1 MAQVETKRYP
11 FSNKGIVQKLDIN
24 QLEDSQYSYLLNM
37 VSQQEGSISPRQG
50 YQQIGVQNWDYPV
63 LPPSLFHSMIVA
75 RSTASSGPQVYLAD
89 GKILYRT
96 GQITGSPSAGYNTP
110 AAPNGSQRIAEEI
123 TSNGTRIGMTQFKT
137 DQQNNTGTVYF
148 ATGYNLTT
156 GTFRGMLRDNPN
168 DNNDYA
174 RYTGILPPVVP
185 AFISEAAPS
194 IETVGS
200 VTTAD
205 RISTVPTITGVA
217 TRAENN
223 LGLGTIDPSQGSQ
236 MWTLTLSSL
245 DGIQAGMYVEIG
257 PSNVPGTIHSINAI
271 DGSINIALP
280 STPLTT
286 WEVNS
291 YESASTSITGGGTL
305 ELSGF
310 TADLSLSG
318 VYQNGYESDDFVHF
332 SFYNATPETI
342 NTATLRLYAG
352 STGQLG
358 YYEYVCTLAE
368 TAPFSDGTYPITPYW
383 IEYDIPKSS
392 FTKNGVGSGNNS
404 WANITVAQVTAQ
416 CFEATDT
423 GSFKI
428 GQIFG
433 YGGGGPN
440 SASSSAFIPY
450 DYVYTY
456 VDPQSGAESNPS
468 QLMNPANALY
478 VSNQNICVIFWG
490 RDKSANTPN
499 EGTTKVAI
507 YRRGGTFTDGAFRR
521 VGLADNPG
529 VSGGVPTA
537 GRFIDTN
544 DDASI
549 TNAKQAEFDNDAPV
563 TSDLNKEYVG
573 TTGGAYSNYTTVT
586 VSGSGASDL
595 RDVLT
600 EGTQVLIG
608 GGIGD
613 GSNQEWCTVWSITST
628 TFKTFLVY
636 SHLSGEQVTWST
648 RAGIAGDVIMAAMDC
663 LWMAGNP
670 DNPHVLY
677 RSKTGRPESWPVIND
692 LTGNAHQLAISS
704 PDNPINGLAEFNGEI
719 VCLCRNGIY
728 TIRLDSG
735 VMRGPFKTPANR
747 GLYQKF
753 CWGYVDNG
761 IWFLSYDGIYSW
773 NGSTVTKKTFAVDFI
788 FNGMTVNGIAP
799 YDRLGTTDAKWPMLS
814 NIQQKNN
821 DVFFNFIATDSVF
834 RVLRYNL
841 IFDRWS
847 LDYCYDINSTQPNSQ
862 TSITCMAS
870 DFSTG
875 DMVCAKS
882 TSTAGGTLGYI
893 GYYDQV
899 GFYSDGGSTPQD
911 AYSVPIT
918 YSAKSKAYDLG
929 AAFTR
934 KNFTDIAV
942 ELNSGLVSASNTFG
956 VKMYYDYATTAD
968 ATDTFTITP
977 ASTGRQN
984 ATLPLQQSGGASGGK
999 EARVA
1004 QWEIYGTSFSLNY
1017 WHGMSF
1023 GFIPLADNIKG
1034 RVTDW
1039 SDLRHPYD
1047 KRLKTI
1053 TIEYD
1058 NGNSAVQVY
1067 LDTISGITGGTQSL
1081 ATQTLALPATTG
1093 RTKITLPVN
1102 DGIIAKMARLRPVVA
1117 SSVYEIFD
1125 WNFDQDNY
1133 PPDRVFFTDWSD
1145 QGYEFEKRLYVL
1157 YINCDTAGEDV
1168 SVDIEGDGSTLQ
1180 TVTVNGT
1187 GSNRMQPIA
1196 LNPDLVA
1203 KLIRLKV
1210 SATAFSGNPNAKF
1223 QLFDFRFDY
1232 EKLPKPTVLSTPWT
1246 DLGYDYLKW
1255 CEQIAFDVN
1264 TNGQSVPVGIYCDG
1278 SLAQTVTINSTQA
1291 NRNINITLNPGI
1303 TFRQIR
1309 LQVNPGLIPSG
1320 GRFQLWEFKPITTPA
1335 DKGPVYH
1342 SFDWDDLGHPWDKKI
1357 SEVTIEFETNST
1369 DSNIQIAIDTLTGL
1383 NGSTQNLNAITL
1395 TLPNT
1400 SGGRGKK
1407 TFPLPETICKMIR
1420 IRSLGQNGGGTQSS
1434 ALKMWG
1440 YKFGNTIPYPAD
1452 TSLFTEWTDNG
1463 YPCAKIFRGVG
1474 LQVDTGGVD
1483 CTVALQVDGA
1493 TQTTWTINTTST
1505 ARQVFLTPPD
1515 GTEINGYM
1523 YRITLTPSSSAGK
1536 AQLFGNPEWNL
1547 VRDACDMVSWDSY
1560 AQAYGSAGFTII
1572 KQVWCDYKCAGTIT
1586 FTLYNE
1592 LNEVILTKQLPAHE
1606 TRAVERFYVPSI
1618 GDAGV
1623 LNKSKKHRI
1632 VITADD
1638 PTKRFRLLRDSS
1650 RSEYLNLSAD
1660 QRKGYYQSIYWQD
1673 QKLPV

>member
-11 FSNKGIVQKLDIN
+11 FSNKGIVQKLDLN
-24 QLEDSQYSYLLNM
+24 QLEDSQYAYLLNI

-50 YQQIGVQNWDYPV
+50 YQHIGVQNWDYPI

-75 RSTASSGPQVYLAD
+75 RSTSSSGPQVYLAD

-110 AAPNGSQRIAEEI
+110 AAPNGSKRIAEEI
-123 TSNGTRIGMTQFKT
+123 TSNGTRIGMAQFKT

-168 DNNDYA
+168 DNNAYA
-174 RYTGILPPVVP
+174 RYNGILPPVVP
-185 AFISEAAPS
+185 AYIAPAAPT
-194 IETVGS
+194 IEKVGS
-200 VTTAD
+200 VTTAA
-205 RISTVPTITGVA
+205 RVSPVPTVA
-217 TRAENN
+217 SIAARSENS
-223 LGLGTIDPSQGSQ
+223 LGLGNVNLGQQ
-236 MWTLTLSSL
+236 WTLGVSSL
-245 DGIQAGMYVEIG
+245 EGLQVGMYVEIG
-257 PSNVPGTIHSINAI
+257 ATPLKGRIQAI
-271 DGSINIALP
+271 DVANTSINIAL
-280 STPLTT
+280 SGTPAIG
-286 WEVNS
+286 NQIKS
-291 YESASTSITGGGTL
+291 YETAITNVTGGGTL
-305 ELSGF
+305 ELSSF

-318 VYQNGYESDDFVHF
+318 NYQDGYDSDDFIHL
-332 SFYNATPETI
+332 SFYNDTPATL

-352 STGQLG
+352 AGQLG
-358 YYEYVCTLAE
+358 YYEYVITLAE
-368 TAPFSDGTYPITPYW
+368 TAPFNDPSYPIAPYW

-392 FTKNGVGSGNNS
+392 FTKNGVGSGDNS
-404 WANITVAQVTAQ
+404 WANITVAQVTVR
-416 CFEATDT
+416 CFDPADL
-423 GSFKI
+423 GGFKI

-440 SASSSAFIPY
+440 SASSSSFIPY

-468 QLMNPANALY
+468 QIMNPHNALY
-478 VSNQNICVIFWG
+478 VSNQNISVICWG
-490 RDKSANTPN
+490 CDNTSANYN
-499 EGTTKVAI
+499 GGVTKIAI
-507 YRRGGTFTDGAFRR
+507 YRRGGSFTDGAFRR
-521 VGLADNPG
+521 VGLMDNPG
-529 VSGGVPTA
+529 LSGGAPYAGTA
-537 GRFIDTN
+537 AFIDTN

-549 TNAKQAEFDNDAPV
+549 VNAKQAEFDNDAPV
-563 TSDLNKEYVG
+563 TSDLNREYVG
-573 TTGGAYSNYTTVT
+573 TLSTSYSNYVT
-586 VSGSGASDL
+586 ITPTISGSPDL
-595 RDVLT
+595 RTLMT
-600 EGTQVLIG
+600 PGTQVLIG
-608 GGIGD
+608 GGVGD
-613 GSNQEWCTVWSITST
+613 GSNQEWCTVWGITATS
-628 TFKTFLVY
+628 FKTFLVY
-636 SHLSGEQVTWST
+636 SHVSGEQVTWST

-663 LWMAGNP
+663 LWLAGNP
-670 DNPHVLY
+670 DNPHILY

-692 LTGNAHQLAISS
+692 LTGNSHQLAISS

-728 TIRLDSG
+728 TVRLDSG

-747 GLYQKF
+747 GLYQKY
-753 CWGYVDNG
+753 CWGYVDNA

-773 NGSTVTKKTFAVDFI
+773 NGSTVTKKSLAVDFI

-799 YDRLGTTDAKWPMLS
+799 YDRLGSTNSAWPMLS
-814 NIQQKNN
+814 NIQQRNN
-821 DVFFNFIATDSVF
+821 DVFFNYVATDSIF

-847 LDYCYDINSTQPNSQ
+847 LDQCYDINSTQPGST
-862 TSITCMAS
+862 TSITCLAS

-875 DMVCAKS
+875 DLVCAKA
-882 TSTAGGTLGYI
+882 TSTLAGTLAYI

-911 AYSVPIT
+911 GNSVPIT
-918 YSAKSKAYDLG
+918 YSAKSKAYDMG

-934 KNFTDIAV
+934 KNFTDVAV
-942 ELNSGLVSASNTFG
+942 ELNSGLVSGSNTFG
-956 VKMYYDYATTAD
+956 CKLYYDYSSTAD

-984 ATLPLQQSGGASGGK
+984 ATLPLQQSGGASAGK

-1004 QWEIYGTSFSLNY
+1004 QWEIYGTSFALNY
-1017 WHGMSF
+1017 WHGMAF

-1039 SDLRHPYD
+1039 NDLGHPYD

-1081 ATQTLALPATTG
+1081 ATQTLTLPAATG
-1093 RTKITLPVN
+1093 RSKITLPVN

-1125 WNFDQDNY
+1125 WRFDQDNY

-1157 YINCDTAGEDV
+1157 YINCDTAGQDV
-1168 SVDIEGDGSTLQ
+1168 SVAIQGDGSTLQ

-1187 GSNRMQPIA
+1187 GSDRMQPIA
-1196 LNPDLVA
+1196 LNPDLIA
-1203 KLIRLKV
+1203 KLIRLSV

-1223 QLFDFRFDY
+1223 QLFDYRFDY
-1232 EKLPKPTVLSTPWT
+1232 EQLPKPTVLSTPWT
-1246 DLGYDYLKW
+1246 DLGYDYTKW

-1264 TNGQSVPVGIYCDG
+1264 TNGYNVPVGIYCDG
-1278 SLAQTVTINSTQA
+1278 SLAQTVTVNGTQA
-1291 NRNINITLNPGI
+1291 NRNQNITLNPGI

-1309 LQVNPGLIPSG
+1309 LQVNPASIPSG
-1320 GRFQLWEFKPITTPA
+1320 GRFQLWEYKPITTPA

-1369 DSNIQIAIDTLTGL
+1369 DSNIQIAIDTLTGI
-1383 NGSTQNLNAITL
+1383 NGSTQNLSAIVL

-1407 TFPLPETICKMIR
+1407 TFPLPETICKMVR
-1420 IRSLGQNGGGTQSS
+1420 IRSLGQSAGGTQSPN
-1434 ALKMWG
+1434 LKMWG

-1474 LQVDTGGVD
+1474 LQVDTGGVA
-1483 CTVALQVDGA
+1483 CTVTLEMDGA
-1493 TQTTWTINTTST
+1493 SQTSWTINTTS
-1505 ARQVFLTPPD
+1505 ANRQVYLSPPN
-1515 GTEINGYM
+1515 GTEINGYLF
-1523 YRITLTPSSSAGK
+1523 RVTFTPGGGGK

-1547 VRDACDMVSWDSY
+1547 PKDACDYTAWDSY
-1560 AQAYGSAGFTII
+1560 AQAFGSAGYTII
-1572 KQVWCDYKCAGTIT
+1572 KQIWCDYKCAGTVT
-1586 FTLYNE
+1586 LTLYNE
-1592 LNEVILTKQLPAHE
+1592 LNEILMTKQLPAHA

-1618 GDAGV
+1618 GTTGV

-1632 VITADD
+1632 VLTADT
-1638 PTKRFRLLRDSS
+1638 PTLRFRLYRDSS
-1650 RSEYLNLSAD
+1650 RTEYINLSAD
-1660 QRKGYYQSIYWQD
+1660 QRKGYYQQIYWSD
-1673 QKLPV
+1673 IVIPI